1 MWFLKNFTVILIDKG
16 VWPVGYKT
24 KISKSREY
32 IFDFTLHD
40 LIWALGIFTI
50 HSLLSSFFFFKQN
63 VSHWLWFFYVQVHA
77 LWHYAPQPSTN
88 GTYHP
93 SSTLPDGC
101 ATLPPINEW
110 QHGTLLWRRTTLSQ
124 HSILQT
130 IHGLSTSLH
139 PIILIEIHITKLIL
153 LDCLSI
159 PSNFRC
165 FYWYIII
172 HTHSY
177 SDFLF
182 RYWVVFNG
190 FVCWYWF
197 VSNCITLHYHW
208 RFS

>member
-40 LIWALGIFTI
+40 LSSGI
-50 HSLLSSFFFFKQN
+50 SLLSSKFFLLNN
-63 VSHWLWFFYVQVHA
+63 VVTNFDFFYVQVHA
-77 LWHYAPQPSTN
+77 LWHYASQPSTN
-88 GTYHP
+88 GTHHP

-101 ATLPPINEW
+101 ATLPPINER
-110 QHGTLLWRRTTLSQ
+110 QHGTLLRRRTTLSQ

-159 PSNFRC
+159 PCNFRC
-165 FYWYIII
+165 FYWYIIVHAYTFI
-172 HTHSY
+172 Q
-177 SDFLF
+177 
-182 RYWVVFNG
+182 
-190 FVCWYWF
+190 WF
-197 VSNCITLHYHW
+197 SISILSCIQWFCMLILICIKLYHLALSLA
-208 RFS
+208 F